1 MQANEFEKNVQRTMD
16 EFKLRTSD
24 EVWQKVEER
33 IQEKKKKR
41 RILFFILL
49 SFIGLAL
56 AGYGIYNFSKKRMTL
71 GDESVAVKKL
81 TDQKNNLNNATLILP
96 EKSDASNKL
105 EKKQEK
111 LVNRDQNRNRV
122 VATKTKISKL
132 NDDLF
137 IAEKKYP
144 VKGGFV
150 KMNKR
155 EPDKDL
161 NSDSII
167 VKNGNISAGNE
178 SQFLTDEGNKKIVT
192 DSVRKDVAINNFVDT
207 ASIKNSEN
215 NSNEEKAV
223 VKKEKTKNQ
232 HSRKLQ
238 WGINVSAG
246 SSVITEDRFS
256 FKSSSAQADLSYNS
270 PGSFPSGGGLTPYPP
285 SANQSVFAFK
295 AGVVIRKEISRRSK
309 LSAGLQ
315 YAYLGDR
322 IKAAT
327 TQTQTGTQQSNSSSG
342 LFSYYRAI
350 PQKTYTDRFH
360 FIELPVTYSWRINRN
375 TKHFLSLNVGTSMGY
390 VFATNALTYDTSF
403 GGIYF
408 HNKSF
413 FAKTHLNM
421 ISGISY
427 HLAAAKKLEWSIG
440 PQFSFDISK
449 IIKSNSDKRKY
460 FLFGGID
467 ARIFFEKKKKK

>member
-16 EFKLRTSD
+16 EFKLRPSD

-41 RILFFILL
+41 RILFFILF

-56 AGYGIYNFSKKRMTL
+56 SGYGIYNFSKKRMTT
-71 GDESVAVKKL
+71 GDESVTIKKIA
-81 TDQKNNLNNATLILP
+81 DQKNNPNKATLILP
-96 EKSDASNKL
+96 EKPEASNKS

-111 LVNRDQNRNRV
+111 LVNRNQNRNRIAV
-122 VATKTKISKL
+122 TKTKVSKS

-137 IAEKKYP
+137 SAGKKYP
-144 VKGGFV
+144 VKSGFV
-150 KMNKR
+150 DLNNRK
-155 EPDKDL
+155 PDKDL
-161 NSDSII
+161 NSDSTI
-167 VKNGNISAGNE
+167 VKNGNISTWNE
-178 SQFLTDEGNKKIVT
+178 SQVLTDEENKKIVA
-192 DSVRKDVAINNFVDT
+192 DSIRKDVAINNFVDT

-223 VKKEKTKNQ
+223 VKKGKTKNQ
-232 HSRKLQ
+232 HSQKLQ

-256 FKSSSAQADLSYNS
+256 FKNSSAQADLSYNS

-295 AGVVIRKEISRRSK
+295 AGVVLIKEISRRSK

-322 IKAAT
+322 IKAAA

-342 LFSYYRAI
+342 LVSYYRAV
-350 PQKTYTDRFH
+350 PQKTYIDRFH

-375 TKHFLSLNVGTSMGY
+375 TKHFPSLNAGASMGY
-390 VFATNALTYDTSF
+390 LLATNALTYDTSF

-408 HNKSF
+408 HDKSF

-427 HLAAAKKLEWSIG
+427 HFATAKKFEWSIG

-460 FLFGGID
+460 FLYGGIE
-467 ARIFFEKKKKK
+467 ARIFFEKKK